1 MNRRENYGKIGVANL
16 PAEVLSIWYSKDKE
30 LPEAGRFQLST
41 FYIVD
46 MSSTDRKLELEA
58 YLRGTPLTEREQAA
72 IALSFWQGCTLEE
85 IGNNLGSTKERSRQI
100 LDKALR
106 KIRMCAHFEF
116 GEKCY

>member
-1 MNRRENYGKIGVANL
+1 MNCRENYGKIGVANL

-30 LPEAGRFQLST
+30 LPDTESFQLST

-58 YLRGTPLTEREQAA
+58 YLRGTPLTEREQVV
-72 IALSFWQGCTLEE
+72 IALSFWQGCTLKE
-85 IGNNLGSTKERSRQI
+85 IGAHIGSTKERSRQI
-100 LDKALR
+100 LEKALR
-106 KIRMCAHFEF
+106 KIRRRVHFEF